1 MKKNILIVSIT
12 CMLGFS
18 TIALAG
24 PRERGQNRPDANETV
39 VELIADYDTS
49 GDNALDATE
58 LAAGLNGLHEKR
70 VAQMEARREKMAQK
84 DGEGRQRGP
93 RENSD
98 PSEMATRALDK
109 FDADEDASLNSEEL
123 LQFLESMEK
132 RGSRGNK
139 GKRGPKAE

>member
-84 DGEGRQRGP
+84 DGEGRQRGQASRGCRSP
-93 RENSD
+93 GRKES
-98 PSEMATRALDK
+98 RAP
-109 FDADEDASLNSEEL
+109 
-123 LQFLESMEK
+123 
-132 RGSRGNK
+132 RGSRLALPGFSFE
-139 GKRGPKAE
+139 PSA